1 VSIDYRYR
9 VQVRQGHRYHWQT
22 KYASDNRAQARL
34 LYEGVNIGLGWQK
47 RLMSREECL
56 AQAVSA

>member
-1 VSIDYRYR
+1 MSVDYRYR
-9 VQVRQGHRYHWQT
+9 VQVRQGHRNYWQT
-22 KYASDNRAQARL
+22 KYAVVSRSQAEM
-34 LYEGVNIGLGWQK
+34 LYAGINIGLGWQK